1 MEQNITLIWDNCLSF
16 MRDNLNSIEE
26 KEGVNKLDDSFDLL
40 FSKVKPVSLLEK
52 NLTLQVPSDFYREYI
67 EDNYLSLLSAAL
79 KKNIGKG
86 VKLWYSVMENK
97 PVGKVPPVTIQMKGQ
112 SIQTPRPQEVRN
124 PAYAQNV
131 VNPFV
136 VPGIKKVNI
145 DSQLNPSL
153 SFDNFIEGE
162 SNKFASTVA
171 RTIAKRPGA
180 TSFNPLFL
188 HGGVGVGKPT
198 LHMQLD

>member
-1 MEQNITLIWDNCLSF
+1 
-16 MRDNLNSIEE
+16 
-26 KEGVNKLDDSFDLL
+26 
-40 FSKVKPVSLLEK
+40 
-52 NLTLQVPSDFYREYI
+52 
-67 EDNYLSLLSAAL
+67 
-79 KKNIGKG
+79 
-86 VKLWYSVMENK
+86 MENK

-188 HGGVGVGKPT
+188 HGGVGVGKTHIAHAIGLEVKNLYPEKVVLYVSSEKFIQQFVSAAKAQNKT
-198 LHMQLD
+198 DFCQLLSDDRCMDYRRCSVLIQQSCNTGYVLPYFRSSSPKW

>member
-1 MEQNITLIWDNCLSF
+1 
-16 MRDNLNSIEE
+16 
-26 KEGVNKLDDSFDLL
+26 
-40 FSKVKPVSLLEK
+40 
-52 NLTLQVPSDFYREYI
+52 
-67 EDNYLSLLSAAL
+67 
-79 KKNIGKG
+79 
-86 VKLWYSVMENK
+86 MENK

-153 SFDNFIEGE
+153 SFDNFIEGRAI
-162 SNKFASTVA
+162 N
-171 RTIAKRPGA
+171 
-180 TSFNPLFL
+180 LL
-188 HGGVGVGKPT
+188 
-198 LHMQLD
+198 LQ